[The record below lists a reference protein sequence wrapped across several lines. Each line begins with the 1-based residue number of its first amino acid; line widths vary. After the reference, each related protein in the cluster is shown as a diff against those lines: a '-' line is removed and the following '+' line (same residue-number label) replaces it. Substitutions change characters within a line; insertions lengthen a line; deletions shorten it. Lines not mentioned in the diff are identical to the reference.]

1 MDGALT
7 SGCALR
13 YTAGVSPKAR
23 GGRHKREAARDEV
36 KVFGVN
42 AVHALA
48 DNRIDDIIRV
58 LLLEAQIKPFSRL
71 LEWCAANKRAYHVVS
86 EEELARF
93 AASLHHEGICVLARA
108 RPTPSAERAIAELIA
123 TKGPQVV
130 LVLEGVQNPN
140 NVGAILR
147 TAAHFGSTL
156 VLHQGEAQS
165 STAIART
172 AEGGAEFVDLIPTRD
187 VNANLE
193 ALRAGRFEVVATDGA
208 AKKSLYDVKLPERMV
223 LLLGAERTGLSRAA
237 QAAADAIIAIPGTG
251 WVESLNVSVASAI
264 VLAEHWRQH
273 PPQAS
278 S

>member
-1 MDGALT
+1 M
-7 SGCALR
+7 
-13 YTAGVSPKAR
+13 KAR

-48 DNRIDDIIRV
+48 AHRIDDVIRV
-58 LLLEAQIKPFSRL
+58 LLLEAQIKPFSKL
-71 LEWCAANKRAYHVVS
+71 LEWCAANKRAYHVVD

-93 AASLHHEGICVLARA
+93 AGSLHHEGICVLARA
-108 RPTPSAERAIAELIA
+108 RPVPGVLQAIEELAA
-123 TKGPQVV
+123 TRGPQVV

-156 VLHQGEAQS
+156 VLHQGDAPS
-165 STAIART
+165 STAITRT
-172 AEGGAEFVDLIPTRD
+172 AEGGAELVDLVPVSD
-187 VNANLE
+187 LKAALKALKNA
-193 ALRAGRFEVVATDGA
+193 RFEVVATSGT
-208 AKKSLYDVKLPERMV
+208 AKNSLYEVELPERMV
-223 LLLGAERTGLSRAA
+223 LLLGAERTGLSRGALA
-237 QAAADAIIAIPGTG
+237 MAGQSISIPGSG
-251 WVESLNVSVASAI
+251 WVESLNVSVAGAI